1 MQENA
6 APPVGSTYVSIQ
18 YLRAIAA
25 LGVVIVHAS
34 PIGQTI
40 LIGNAGVDIFF
51 VISGFL
57 MWTITDIRPQSPF
70 NFILHRLVRIAP
82 LYWFVTSLLLV
93 GAMVMPSAFPN
104 LKFDL
109 SYALGSYLFVPMRPP
124 GSSETDPIWPVL
136 VQGWTLNYEVLFY
149 ALFALCLP
157 LRPRERLLALGV
169 GLIGAVI
176 NGLSYGGSN
185 PILMSWS
192 DPLMLEFLTGVLIAV
207 LVRRGVGV
215 SRQIGWILVT
225 ASLLLLVAFE
235 VSEITTERVIAWG
248 VPAALLVWGAV
259 VLERT
264 GPVIDW
270 PWLRLIGDS
279 SYSLYLTHGLAL
291 SVLGKLMT
299 RSWLFFAVGI
309 VASVIAGLFFY
320 YLAERP
326 LTKLAQR
333 LVIRK
338 RGREVAS
345 APGGEIAVT
354 PPVIPV
360 IETKTS

>member
-1 MQENA
+1 MQETA
-6 APPVGSTYVSIQ
+6 SPRASSTYVSIQ

-93 GAMVMPSAFPN
+93 GALVMPSAFPN

-176 NGLSYGGSN
+176 NGLSYAGSN

-192 DPLMLEFLTGVLIAV
+192 DPLMLEFFAGVLIAIA
-207 LVRRGVGV
+207 VRHGVGV
-215 SRQIGWILVT
+215 SRATGWLLVS
-225 ASLLLLVAFE
+225 ASLVLLVGFE
-235 VSEITTERVIAWG
+235 LSDIATARVIVWG
-248 VPAALLVWGAV
+248 LPAALLVWGAV

-270 PWLRLIGDS
+270 GWLRLIGDS

-291 SVLGKLMT
+291 SVLGKLMH
-299 RSWLFFAVGI
+299 RSWLFFCVGI
-309 VASVIAGLFFY
+309 VASVIAGLVFY

-333 LVIRK
+333 LVTRK
-338 RGREVAS
+338 RGGDRVGAGAITPQAG
-345 APGGEIAVT
+345 APQ
-354 PPVIPV
+354 P
-360 IETKTS
+360 